1 MKQPP
6 CVSNTRISKLMK
18 LLTTLATFK
27 LAVVLVLAFELLPMS
42 DVAPVAMMVENV
54 GPAPAMAS
62 ALTAGPVNET
72 TAEAPKPAKQK
83 VASQREMPP
92 ADWKALRRKEE
103 ALARKEQALRELERE
118 LDERLKHMTK
128 MEASLKQMLDAADR
142 RKGEKYKHLV
152 DVYANMKS
160 KQAAAALEQLQQ
172 EIAVR
177 ILGGMRGR
185 QAGEIMSNMSSEKAA
200 VLSEALTRMQLPFGN

>member
-27 LAVVLVLAFELLPMS
+27 LAVVLVLAFELLPVS

-62 ALTAGPVNET
+62 ALTADPVSET
-72 TAEAPKPAKQK
+72 TAEAPKPAKQE

-118 LDERLKHMTK
+118 LDERLKRMTE

-200 VLSEALTRMQLPFGN
+200 VLSEALTRMQLPFRN